1 MRIVD
6 EDMNDLPPGAIGEV
20 ATRSDMI
27 MDGYLGMPED
37 TARAFRDGWFR
48 AGDMGYLDE
57 EGYLYLHGRNKDMVI
72 RGGENIYPFEIESV
86 LAEHPAVQQAAVV
99 GVPDEHWGEAVRAFV
114 TTRTGHTVSA
124 EELIEHCNGRLARYK
139 VPREFVVVEAMPTN
153 ASGKILKREL
163 RQWDVPQPAVAGR

>member
-20 ATRSDMI
+20 ATRSDMV
-27 MDGYLGMPED
+27 MDGYLEMPED

-48 AGDMGYLDE
+48 AGDMGYLDD
-57 EGYLYLHGRNKDMVI
+57 EGFLYLHGRSKDMII

-114 TTRTGHTVSA
+114 TARTGKTVTA
-124 EELIEHCNGRLARYK
+124 EELAEHCSGRLARYK

-163 RQWDVPQPAVAGR
+163 RTWDLPAVAGV